1 MFMAAGLIYAALGHD
16 RIADLAGI
24 ARALPLT
31 VLAFVVSGVALM
43 GVVPSGAYLAKKL
56 LLDAADQS
64 GQWWW
69 TIVLQGGAVFTAG
82 YVVLFLVSALRR
94 PAEPLVPVKRVARSS
109 ELAALALSVM
119 SLLLALAALGP
130 VSGDLVS
137 NPLAPKELG
146 TTLLVLLG
154 GALLAF
160 MLARQPLT
168 GPAAAG
174 VAAAGASIR
183 HLLSPFGSAFEAA
196 DSYVRRWP
204 SASIG
209 LVSLAVLFGWLLV
222 HGSGG

>member
-1 MFMAAGLIYAALGHD
+1 M
-16 RIADLAGI
+16 
-24 ARALPLT
+24 
-31 VLAFVVSGVALM
+31 S
-43 GVVPSGAYLAKKL
+43 
-56 LLDAADQS
+56 
-64 GQWWW
+64 
-69 TIVLQGGAVFTAG
+69 
-82 YVVLFLVSALRR
+82 
-94 PAEPLVPVKRVARSS
+94 
-109 ELAALALSVM
+109 

-168 GPAAAG
+168 GPRAR
-174 VAAAGASIR
+174 GASIR
-183 HLLSPFGSAFEAA
+183 RLLSPVGSAFEGA
-196 DSYVRRWP
+196 DAYVRRWP

-209 LVSLAVLFGWLLV
+209 LVTLAVLFGWLLV